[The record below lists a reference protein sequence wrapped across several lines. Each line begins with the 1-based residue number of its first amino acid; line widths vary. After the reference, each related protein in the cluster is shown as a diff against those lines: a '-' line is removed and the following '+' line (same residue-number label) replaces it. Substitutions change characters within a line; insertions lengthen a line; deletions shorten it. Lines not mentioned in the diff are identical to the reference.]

1 MKTSQI
7 LELLRKISPKLQVK
21 LQHEEY
27 GVLPVGKVY
36 HESARTFLQEA
47 KEDGAKEDGAYSTVK
62 GLLEHLE
69 SIDATVP
76 FDADLVSGDD
86 WNFQV
91 VQGVFE
97 SDGIVLIQIS
107 DSVFD

>member
-47 KEDGAKEDGAYSTVK
+47 KEDGAYSTVK

-86 WNFQV
+86 WNFQE